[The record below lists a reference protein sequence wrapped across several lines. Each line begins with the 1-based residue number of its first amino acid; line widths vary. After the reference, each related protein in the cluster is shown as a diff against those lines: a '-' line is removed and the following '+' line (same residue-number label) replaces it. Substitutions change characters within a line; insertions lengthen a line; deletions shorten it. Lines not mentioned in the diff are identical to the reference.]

1 MPADTKADNKAAAKP
16 APKARDPKP
25 QVVTA
30 NALLE
35 GDVVYL
41 AGDRSWT
48 RHLSDA
54 QIFDEPLAAEA
65 ALAEAAKRHAEVVGC
80 YLAEV
85 KHGPRGAEPTH
96 FREDFRRRGPSNYA
110 HGKQAAASNAA

>member
-1 MPADTKADNKAAAKP
+1 MSR
-16 APKARDPKP
+16 APKT

-30 NALLE
+30 NALIE

-41 AGDRSWT
+41 AAGDNWT
-48 RHLSDA
+48 RHLTQA
-54 QIFDEPLAAEA
+54 QVFADPELAEA
-65 ALAEAAKRHAEVVGC
+65 ALKAASKRDAEVVGC

-85 KHGPRGAEPTH
+85 RQTAQGIEPAH

-110 HGKQAAASNAA
+110 HGKQAAA

>member
-1 MPADTKADNKAAAKP
+1 MSR
-16 APKARDPKP
+16 APQA

-30 NALLE
+30 NALVE

-41 AGDRSWT
+41 AANASWT
-48 RHLSDA
+48 RHLTEA
-54 QIFDEPLAAEA
+54 QVFTDPAEADA
-65 ALAEAAKRHAEVVGC
+65 ALAAAAKRQDIVVDC

-85 KHGPRGAEPTH
+85 RQTAHGIEPAH

-110 HGKQAAASNAA
+110 HGKQAAA

>member
-1 MPADTKADNKAAAKP
+1 MSRT
-16 APKARDPKP
+16 PKA

-30 NALLE
+30 NALIE

-41 AGDRSWT
+41 TAQGGFT
-48 RHLSDA
+48 RHLTEAQVFTDA
-54 QIFDEPLAAEA
+54 AEAEA
-65 ALAEAAKRHAEVVGC
+65 ALAGAAARSLEVVGC

-85 KHGPRGAEPTH
+85 RQTAQGIEPDH

-110 HGKQAAASNAA
+110 HGKQAAA

>member
-1 MPADTKADNKAAAKP
+1 MPR
-16 APKARDPKP
+16 APET

-30 NALLE
+30 NALIE

-41 AGDRSWT
+41 AATGLWT
-48 RHLSDA
+48 RHLTEAQVFTDA
-54 QIFDEPLAAEA
+54 EAAEA
-65 ALAEAAKRHAEVVGC
+65 ALAAAAKRSAEVVGC

-85 KHGPRGAEPTH
+85 RQTAHGIEPAH

-110 HGKQAAASNAA
+110 HGKQAAA

>member
-1 MPADTKADNKAAAKP
+1 MSR
-16 APKARDPKP
+16 APQSQPKP

-30 NALLE
+30 NALIE

-41 AGDRSWT
+41 TAGDGWT
-48 RHLSDA
+48 RSLA
-54 QIFDEPLAAEA
+54 QAHAFADAAEA
-65 ALAEAAKRHAEVVGC
+65 DEALKRASKRTGEVVGC

-85 KHGPRGAEPTH
+85 RLTAHGIEPAH

-110 HGKQAAASNAA
+110 HGKQAAQSAA

>member
-1 MPADTKADNKAAAKP
+1 MPADTKAATKAAAKNR
-16 APKARDPKP
+16 APKP

-41 AGDRSWT
+41 TEGRVWT
-48 RHLSDA
+48 RHLSEA

-65 ALAEAAKRHAEVVGC
+65 ALAEAAARHAEVVGC

>member
-1 MPADTKADNKAAAKP
+1 M
-16 APKARDPKP
+16 ARTP
-25 QVVTA
+25 QAQIVTA

-41 AGDRSWT
+41 TATGSWT
-48 RHLSDA
+48 RHMQEA
-54 QIFDEPLAAEA
+54 EVFTEAEA
-65 ALAEAAKRHAEVVGC
+65 ADAALAAASKRQNEIVGC

-85 KHGPRGAEPTH
+85 TLTVAGFEPAH

-110 HGKQAAASNAA
+110 HGKQAAASDAA

>member
-1 MPADTKADNKAAAKP
+1 MSRT
-16 APKARDPKP
+16 PKA

-30 NALLE
+30 NALIE

-41 AGDRSWT
+41 TAQGGFT
-48 RHLSDA
+48 RHLTEAQVFTDA
-54 QIFDEPLAAEA
+54 AEAEA
-65 ALAEAAKRHAEVVGC
+65 ALAAAAGRGLEVVGC

-85 KHGPRGAEPTH
+85 RQTAHGIEPDH

-110 HGKQAAASNAA
+110 HGKQAAA